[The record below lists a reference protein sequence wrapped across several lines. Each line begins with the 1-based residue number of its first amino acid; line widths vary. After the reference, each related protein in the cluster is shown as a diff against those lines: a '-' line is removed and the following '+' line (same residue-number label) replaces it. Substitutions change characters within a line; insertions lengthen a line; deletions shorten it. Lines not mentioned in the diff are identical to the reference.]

1 MTLLLQL
8 LPLLPVGLLAGLLS
22 GLLGIGGGLIFAPLL
37 LLLGLPPHGALATS
51 TVAIVPTT
59 VGGTLA
65 HLRQGTLPW
74 RGGLVMAATAAA
86 SGVLFSQLGGRL
98 QGSGLLVLQAL
109 MYAGLTLSI
118 SPRSQLPQAEGA
130 STPPAAGLVAVGA
143 IAGAASGL
151 VGVGGGLVIVPVLV
165 RCLQVPVHQAVRY
178 STLAVL
184 ASASTASL
192 VFLADGRA
200 QGLAALVL
208 GSSAAI
214 TARWSA
220 ARLDRVP
227 EAWLVQLLRLLTA
240 VLACTSGAKAILAW
254 RGGG

>member
-8 LPLLPVGLLAGLLS
+8 LPLLPVGLVAGLLS

-59 VGGTLA
+59 VGGTLV

-98 QGSGLLVLQAL
+98 QGSGLL
-109 MYAGLTLSI
+109 
-118 SPRSQLPQAEGA
+118 
-130 STPPAAGLVAVGA
+130 
-143 IAGAASGL
+143 
-151 VGVGGGLVIVPVLV
+151 GGGLVIVPVLV

-240 VLACTSGAKAILAW
+240 VLACTSGAKAVLAW